1 MHIRF
6 FPPSNES
13 CTFIFCRTLS
23 KNSELL
29 NIVTMFGI
37 GIENA
42 EISAKSLLGVVILQI
57 VCDIFINKTSS
68 LSLKNVVDMKS
79 IDVN

>member
-1 MHIRF
+1 
-6 FPPSNES
+6 
-13 CTFIFCRTLS
+13 
-23 KNSELL
+23 
-29 NIVTMFGI
+29 MFGI